1 MSNEFAR
8 HIAARTKWNRAATRC
23 NEMRDGEKCIHAMIK
38 RGREHLRRRAI
49 VSCEYADRKAAAVA
63 NDR

>member
-1 MSNEFAR
+1 MPNEFACDISACAKR
-8 HIAARTKWNRAATRC
+8 DGASARSNKVRN
-23 NEMRDGEKCIHAMIK
+23 GEKCIHAMIK